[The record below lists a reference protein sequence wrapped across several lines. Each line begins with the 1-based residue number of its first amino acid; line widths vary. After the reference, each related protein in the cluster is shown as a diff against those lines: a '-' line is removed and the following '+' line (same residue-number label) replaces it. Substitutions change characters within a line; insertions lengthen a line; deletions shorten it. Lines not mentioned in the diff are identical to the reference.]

1 MKVLQQYAG
10 HDVRRGRW
18 YWAVCLMVL
27 GLLPCQAWALCSV
40 TSTVPAGFGTVSS
53 ILVRTTSQSASTTNA
68 GLACTGSLLSLLAT
82 TDHFYAVITSSQT
95 GLLGPTG
102 DVIGYTIYANN
113 STSYPIARGVQF
125 DFARNSLVDLLGL
138 LGSSTVAKSVPL
150 YLGSITGSNVAA
162 GIYTET
168 LSIAWSWNYCSGIGL
183 LGICLG
189 RDIGSGTASLTVNL
203 TVANDCVIT
212 APNISFGSAPVISAF
227 ATVTGQTINLACTKG
242 SAYTVGLS
250 DGQNAL
256 SVGGRRR
263 MISGSNFLAYDIF
276 KSAGTTRWGSVGA
289 ARRASSDAEV
299 NPGNGMGTGSQVF
312 NYNARIYTDQATP
325 PAGTYVDNV
334 VLDVGF

>member
-1 MKVLQQYAG
+1 MDRL
-10 HDVRRGRW
+10 RG
-18 YWAVCLMVL
+18 YWGQ
-27 GLLPCQAWALCSV
+27 GLLLMALLSPGAVQALCSV
-40 TSTVPAGFGTVSS
+40 VSTSPASFGTLSS
-53 ILVRTTSQSASTTNA
+53 ILVRTTSQSASSTNA
-68 GLACTGSLLSLLAT
+68 GLACTGSLAT
-82 TDHFYAVITSSQT
+82 LMASNDHFYATITSSQS

-102 DVIGYTIYANN
+102 DVIGYTIYGDN
-113 STSYPIARGVQF
+113 STNYPINRGVQF
-125 DFARNSLVDLLGL
+125 DFARNSIVDALGL
-138 LGSSTVAKSVPL
+138 LGSPTVAKAIPV

-168 LSIAWSWNYCSGIGL
+168 LSIAWSWNYCAGIGA
-183 LGICLG
+183 LGVCLG
-189 RDIGSGTASLTVNL
+189 RDIGSGVASLTVNL

-227 ATVTGQTINLACTKG
+227 ATVSGQTINLACTKG
-242 SAYTVGLS
+242 STYTVGLD
-250 DGQNAL
+250 DGQHAV

-263 MISGSNFLAYDIF
+263 MISGSNYLAYDIF

-299 NPGNGMGTGSQVF
+299 NPGNGLGTGSQVF

-325 PAGTYVDNV
+325 PAGTYIDNV